1 MSVKNILIIKLSAI
15 GDVIHALPVSHA
27 IKETYPDAH
36 ITWVVE
42 PPAYSLLT
50 NNPYIDEIILF
61 RKKEFKSW
69 KGFRKNFPDF
79 YAKLREKE
87 YDVVLD
93 LQGLGKSGIIAL
105 LARGKH
111 KLGTCDMRELSG
123 LISKPTAGE
132 NAKGHIV
139 ERYLDAARAI
149 GCRVENVVFP
159 IYPTE
164 EEEANA
170 RRYLQE
176 GRIKGDYVV
185 IAVGTNWPNKCWPIE
200 HIARLA
206 DLLYIM
212 GIKPVLVGGGKE
224 DEKRAKEIHKKM
236 RSTATNLV
244 GKTSL
249 KELAAII
256 RGARA
261 FVGGD
266 TGPTH
271 MAAGLGVPAIEIMGP
286 TDANRNGPYGQSQ
299 NAIEI
304 GADCKHCWKRKC
316 RKGIDCLEEI
326 TPQQVLEKLNPYLP
340 E

>member
-1 MSVKNILIIKLSAI
+1 MSIKNVLIIKLSAI

-42 PPAYSLLT
+42 PPAYDLLT

-69 KGFRKNFPDF
+69 KGFCKNFPDF
-79 YAKLREKE
+79 SAKLREKK

-93 LQGLGKSGIIAL
+93 LQGLAKSGILAF
-105 LARGKH
+105 LARGKK
-111 KLGTCDMRELSG
+111 KLGTCDMREMSG
-123 LISKPTAGE
+123 YISKPTVGA
-132 NAKGHIV
+132 NAHGHIV
-139 ERYLDAARAI
+139 ERYLDVARAI

-159 IYPTE
+159 VYPTKE
-164 EEEANA
+164 EEERAH
-170 RRYLQE
+170 YLIREE
-176 GRIKGDYVV
+176 GRLRGDYVA
-185 IAVGTNWPNKCWPIE
+185 IAVGTNWPNKCWPIAN
-200 HIARLA
+200 IARLA
-206 DLLYIM
+206 DLLYILGM
-212 GIKPVLVGGGKE
+212 KPVLVGGGKE
-224 DEKRAKEIHKKM
+224 EERIAKEVHKKM
-236 RSTATNLV
+236 RSTALSLV

-249 KELAAII
+249 KELAAVI

-271 MAAGLGVPAIEIMGP
+271 LAAGLGIPTVEIMGP
-286 TDANRNGPYGQSQ
+286 TDANRNGPYGQQQ

-304 GADCKHCWKRKC
+304 DRDCKHCWKRKC
-316 RKGIDCLEEI
+316 SKDIDCLEEI
-326 TPQQVLEKLNPYLP
+326 TPQQVLDKLNPYID
-340 E
+340 

>member
-1 MSVKNILIIKLSAI
+1 MSIKNVLIIKLSAI

-42 PPAYSLLT
+42 PPAYNLLT

-61 RKKEFKSW
+61 HKKEFRSW
-69 KGFRKNFPDF
+69 EGFRKNFPDF
-79 YAKLREKE
+79 SAKLREKH

-93 LQGLGKSGIIAL
+93 LQGLAKSGIIAF
-105 LARGKH
+105 LARGK
-111 KLGTCDMRELSG
+111 KKIGTCDMREMSQY
-123 LISKPTAGE
+123 ISKPTIGA
-132 NAKGHIV
+132 NAQGHIV
-139 ERYLDAARAI
+139 ERYLDVARAI
-149 GCRVENVVFP
+149 GCRADNVVFP

-164 EEEANA
+164 EDEKNA
-170 RRYLQE
+170 HRYLREE
-176 GRIKGDYVV
+176 GRLKGDYIVLA
-185 IAVGTNWPNKCWPIE
+185 IGANWPNKCWPAANF
-200 HIARLA
+200 ARLA
-206 DLLYIM
+206 DLLYIL
-212 GIKPVLVGGGKE
+212 GTKPVLVGDKE

-236 RSTATNLV
+236 RSTALNLV
-244 GKTSL
+244 GKTTL
-249 KELAAII
+249 KELAVVI

-271 MAAGLGVPAIEIMGP
+271 LAAGLGIPTIEIMGP
-286 TDANRNGPYGQSQ
+286 TDAKRNGPYGQSE

-304 GADCKHCWKRKC
+304 ETDCKHCWKHKC
-316 RKGIDCLEEI
+316 RKGIECLEEI
-326 TPQQVLEKLNPYLP
+326 TPQQILEKLNPYLD

>member
-1 MSVKNILIIKLSAI
+1 MSIKNVLIIKLSAI

-42 PPAYSLLT
+42 PPAYDLLT

-69 KGFRKNFPDF
+69 KGFCKNFPDF
-79 YAKLREKE
+79 SAKLREKK

-93 LQGLGKSGIIAL
+93 LQGLAKSGILAF
-105 LARGKH
+105 LARGAK
-111 KLGTCDMRELSG
+111 KIGTCDMREMSG
-123 LISKPTAGE
+123 YISKPTVGD
-132 NAKGHIV
+132 NANGHIV
-139 ERYLDAARAI
+139 ERYLDVARAI
-149 GCRVENVVFP
+149 GCRVDNVVFP
-159 IYPTE
+159 IYPTKE
-164 EEEANA
+164 EEERAH
-170 RRYLQE
+170 YLIRE
-176 GRIKGDYVV
+176 DGRLRGDYIA

-200 HIARLA
+200 NIARLA
-206 DLLYIM
+206 DLLYILGM
-212 GIKPVLVGGGKE
+212 KPVLVGGGKE
-224 DEKRAKEIHKKM
+224 EERIAKEIHKKM
-236 RSTATNLV
+236 RSTALSLV

-249 KELAAII
+249 KELAAVI

-271 MAAGLGVPAIEIMGP
+271 LAAGLGIPTVEIMGP
-286 TDANRNGPYGQSQ
+286 TDANRNGPYGQQQ

-304 GADCKHCWKRKC
+304 EAECKHCWKRKC
-316 RKGIDCLEEI
+316 AKNIVCLENI
-326 TPQQVLEKLNPYLP
+326 TPQQVLDKLNPYI